1 MCKKVRAN
9 DMYGGQV
16 SVTGRVRQIYTRP
29 NLLYTNTHTHARVCV
44 SAATVTPALIHA
56 HTHVLILT
64 NDRPCSVRADTCAR
78 AQGFLSSTGGQMVK
92 DTHTHPNVQDH
103 MFTECTIGVVVARMI
118 CNDMCYSGQ
127 GHERIRHYSTITLV
141 SVHTH
146 TAHVH
151 M

>member
-1 MCKKVRAN
+1 
-9 DMYGGQV
+9 
-16 SVTGRVRQIYTRP
+16 
-29 NLLYTNTHTHARVCV
+29 
-44 SAATVTPALIHA
+44 
-56 HTHVLILT
+56 
-64 NDRPCSVRADTCAR
+64 
-78 AQGFLSSTGGQMVK
+78 MVK

-146 TAHVH
+146 GTHAYVMLLDDYEVVTSVH
-151 M
+151 RHRQVCIVINLGVDRNRACRRHSLEHYVCRQRVVHQHLRVTGTGACLLLNSGPLTPS